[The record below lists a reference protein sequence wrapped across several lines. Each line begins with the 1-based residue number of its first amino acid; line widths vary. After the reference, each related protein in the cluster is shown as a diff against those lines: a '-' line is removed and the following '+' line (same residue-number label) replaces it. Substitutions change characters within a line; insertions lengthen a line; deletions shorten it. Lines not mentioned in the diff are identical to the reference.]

1 MQRRPT
7 IKDVAREAEVSTVTV
22 SRVVNG
28 SPQVQPETRA
38 RVEAAM
44 LRLGYSPNLA
54 ARSMR
59 TSLTQTVG
67 FLVPDLTSYPNAAVA
82 QAAERRLAEEGYAVL
97 LASSDY
103 RAERE
108 RRVLEVLRTRQV
120 DGIVLYV
127 CDEQDPALR
136 AAVAKLDVPLVVLDR
151 DLPVEAD
158 CVLSEHV
165 GAMGEAVRYLTLLG
179 HRRMALLLTDLRIRP
194 VRERRRGFEAAI
206 EAAGLAQDEQTVLL
220 VSPAGAG
227 AMPAALALLDQPDGA
242 DRDHRRGQPLP
253 ARGGA
258 GGACRRQARAR
269 GPVAGRDRR
278 RGHRDRGLARDHLH
292 PARLRRDRP
301 DGGGADAAP
310 AGRAPAGAAAGGAA
324 VPRGAQRLLRG
335 TAESKVTAASVR
347 NFIGSPSS
355 SSDPP
360 DVAAGAASERSNS
373 CEGAKHRG
381 ASPQHRRPTA
391 WSVLHGNMPAIGPQ
405 SRPSG
410 DPRPAMP
417 ST

>member
-44 LRLGYSPNLA
+44 LHLGYSPNLA

-127 CDEQDPALR
+127 CDEQDPGLR

-194 VRERRRGFEAAI
+194 VRERRRGFEAAVA
-206 EAAGLAQDEQTVLL
+206 AAGLAADQQTVLP

-227 AMPAALALLDQPDGA
+227 AMPAALALLDQPDGPTA
-242 DRDHRRGQPLP
+242 IIAEGS
-253 ARGGA
+253 
-258 GGACRRQARAR
+258 
-269 GPVAGRDRR
+269 
-278 RGHRDRGLARDHLH
+278 
-292 PARLRRDRP
+292 
-301 DGGGADAAP
+301 
-310 AGRAPAGAAAGGAA
+310 
-324 VPRGAQRLLRG
+324 RLLRG
-335 TAESKVTAASVR
+335 VVLAARAVGKRVPEDLSLVGIDAEDIASAASPEITCILRDFGEIGRTAAELMLHR
-347 NFIGSPSS
+347 LGGR
-355 SSDPP
+355 PP
-360 DVAAGAASERSNS
+360 
-373 CEGAKHRG
+373 
-381 ASPQHRRPTA
+381 
-391 WSVLHGNMPAIGPQ
+391 GPQ
-405 SRPSG
+405 QVVLPSRVVLNASCAAP
-410 DPRPAMP
+410 PEPC
-417 ST
+417 